1 MNPVQIILASL
12 IAFGIP
18 AIFLLIIYTLDLY
31 ASRTFKLV
39 MICFGWG
46 AVGGLGLAYLF
57 NTYVALPMIHRMRLD
72 YIWLYVAFAPVAEE
86 ILKSLS
92 LFYVSRQKDFTYFV
106 DGAIYGFAAGIGFSI
121 VENFLYVQQ
130 NPQMGVPL
138 ALVRGFSTCLMH
150 GTAAA
155 LVGAAMGR
163 FRFKRGSSQLLALG
177 GGWLAAILLHAAFNA
192 ISKAGLV
199 PQGLVTPLAVAIGL
213 AGVGLIAFFISWGLR
228 EEGQW
233 MLETL
238 NRTVNVSA
246 AEARA
251 AQAIA
256 TIDELLEPIAQ
267 QFPQKAEDV
276 EALVLRQAQLGIK
289 RKILGQL
296 DDAEMKADLALE
308 IEQMQAEMERLRKE
322 IGAYVMVYVRSV
334 FPEGA
339 LNVWSNLETAA
350 LRYST
355 EDLNRWTG
363 LLSGEQRETPQR
375 NIFGSLQRANAG
387 EQDSA

>member
-1 MNPVQIILASL
+1 LAGL
-12 IAFGIP
+12 VAFGIP

-31 ASRTFKLV
+31 ASRTFRLV
-39 MICFGWG
+39 MICFAWG

-57 NTYVALPMIHRMRLD
+57 NTYVAVPLIRNLRLD
-72 YIWLYVAFAPVAEE
+72 YLWLYVVFAPVAEE

-130 NPQMGVPL
+130 NPQMGIPL

-155 LVGAAMGR
+155 LVGAAVGR
-163 FRFKRGSSQLLALG
+163 FRFQRGSKQILALV

-199 PQGLVTPLAVAIGL
+199 PQGMVTPLAVVIGL
-213 AGVGLIAFFISWGLR
+213 AGVGLIAFFISWGLQ
-228 EEGQW
+228 EEGHW

-238 NRTVNVSA
+238 NRKVNVSA

-251 AQAIA
+251 AQSIA

-267 QFPQKAEDV
+267 QFPNKAEQV
-276 EALVLRQAQLGIK
+276 ETLVLRQAQLGIK
-289 RKILGQL
+289 RKVFEQL
-296 DDAEMKADLALE
+296 EQTEMKEALAGE
-308 IEQMQAEMERLRKE
+308 IEHMQAEMERLREE
-322 IGAYVMVYVRSV
+322 IGAYVMIYVRSV

-339 LNVWSNLETAA
+339 MNVWANLETAA
-350 LRYST
+350 LTYDAA
-355 EDLNRWTG
+355 DLKTWTSR
-363 LLSGEQRETPQR
+363 LSGEADAPAKR
-375 NIFGSLQRANAG
+375 NIFGSLQEAQRGTPPPEGA
-387 EQDSA
+387 